1 MRKIGRAIVVLFV
14 AFAFVSMAMAQTE
27 KKPESAA
34 DKKPVEAQKPGPTKK
49 IIGSVV
55 AIDKSKITIM
65 TAAGPMVILA
75 DEKATTVTYEGKA
88 LPLKDLTP
96 KSKITVVYELDA
108 TKSLQTA
115 KSIEIKKLEPKEEK
129 K

>member
-1 MRKIGRAIVVLFV
+1 MLKRGRFILVMFMAL
-14 AFAFVSMAMAQTE
+14 AFVSMATAQAE
-27 KKPESAA
+27 KKAEPAT
-34 DKKPVEAQKPGPTKK
+34 DKKPVEAKKPGPAKK
-49 IIGSVV
+49 IMGSVAAV
-55 AIDKSKITIM
+55 DKNKITIM

-108 TKSLQTA
+108 TKPLQTA

>member
-1 MRKIGRAIVVLFV
+1 MRKIGIVLAFLFV
-14 AFAFVSMAMAQTE
+14 TLAFVSTAIAQAE
-27 KKPESAA
+27 KKPEPAT
-34 DKKPVEAQKPGPTKK
+34 DKKPVEAKKPGPTKK

-55 AIDKSKITIM
+55 TIDKNKITMM
-65 TAAGPMVILA
+65 TESGPAVILA
-75 DEKATTVTYEGKA
+75 DEKETTVTYEGKA

-108 TKSLQTA
+108 TKPLQTA